1 MVGHGRREGVS
12 IAVRFADRFH
22 LALRCDTCGG
32 LTKTQ
37 LFVLTNANP
46 ACAPCL
52 EAKQAATAKAAGVT
66 LLRRDPSHRHYAFY
80 AAPCGHELRRQ
91 FAKIDLVSRGEQEL
105 RCEVCLRFKHQ
116 AVAAEQ
122 GWTLLGADPDGRAA
136 YRLYRHE
143 QCGAEQSVT
152 LGNLLTQRFTCS
164 GCGETWSTAPSAIY
178 LMRFQLANGETVVK
192 MGYSRN
198 PASRL
203 NYQLQVGL
211 DRTGEVLRTV
221 KLLTGRA
228 ALREE
233 KAMHRRLKNE
243 LPHALVP
250 HERFAGQIRVGSE
263 IYTRDA
269 LPLITAR
276 PPDPLLLP

>member
-1 MVGHGRREGVS
+1 M
-12 IAVRFADRFH
+12 
-22 LALRCDTCGG
+22 
-32 LTKTQ
+32 LT
-37 LFVLTNANP
+37 
-46 ACAPCL
+46 
-52 EAKQAATAKAAGVT
+52 G
-66 LLRRDPSHRHYAFY
+66 
-80 AAPCGHELRRQ
+80 
-91 FAKIDLVSRGEQEL
+91 
-105 RCEVCLRFKHQ
+105 
-116 AVAAEQ
+116 
-122 GWTLLGADPDGRAA
+122 
-136 YRLYRHE
+136 
-143 QCGAEQSVT
+143 
-152 LGNLLTQRFTCS
+152 RFTCS

-269 LPLITAR
+269 LPLITA
-276 PPDPLLLP
+276 LLDDLAARLAA